1 MNDRMKELIEESG
14 MTQYVA
20 VNNKYLE
27 RLTNAIIEDLI
38 KICEEEKEA
47 YLKLKKSTM
56 DFGEK
61 NIYAEGESASDRIK
75 IKVKRHFK

>member
-47 YLKLKKSTM
+47 GLFHNSL
-56 DFGEK
+56 
-61 NIYAEGESASDRIK
+61 
-75 IKVKRHFK
+75 